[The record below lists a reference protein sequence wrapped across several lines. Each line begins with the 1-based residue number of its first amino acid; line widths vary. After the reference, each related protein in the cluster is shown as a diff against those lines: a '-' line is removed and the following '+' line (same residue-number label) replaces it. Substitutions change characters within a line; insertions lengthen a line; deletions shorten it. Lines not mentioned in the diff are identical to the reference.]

1 MLEAHH
7 WNTLELPKVLAKLA
21 RYTAFSAS
29 TELALALEPST
40 FVEVVQQRLAET
52 REARSLLTT
61 RGDLSVGG
69 VHDVRSLAENA
80 LRGARLLV
88 PDLLAI
94 RNTLI
99 AARDL
104 RRSLIKLES
113 QYPRLASVAQRLY
126 ESTGIVNEI
135 GRCVDESN
143 GEVRDEATPE
153 LADARRS
160 LREVLSRVQ
169 EKLRRIVGN
178 SRNALY
184 LQEAIITQRGG
195 RYVIPIKADFKGRIQ
210 GIVHDQSASGAT
222 LFIEPLSTVELN
234 NQLRELQLKEQHEIE
249 RVLLMLSNLVAADAQ
264 PISYTV
270 EALAEIDVI
279 FAKAKYAD
287 DSDAIEPAIENGP
300 RATLRLIQARHPLLD
315 PATVVP
321 IDIDPDP
328 HTHIIVLTGPNT
340 GGKTVTLKTA
350 GLLALMTQ
358 CGLHIPCSAGSALS
372 IFEDIYADIGDEQ
385 SIEQSLSTFSSH
397 LVNITGF
404 IDRVGPKSL
413 VLFDELGA
421 GTDPAEGSALARSI
435 LDHVKGTKAMTLV
448 ATHYPELKVWAHT
461 TAGAT
466 NASVEFDPE
475 TLRPTYKL
483 TIGLPGRSNAFA
495 IATRLGLKH
504 DIVAH
509 AKSMVAEGDLKVED
523 LLMEIHQQK
532 EAVTQSREI
541 ADRARRESE
550 TTARQLRER
559 LHKIEDERADILEAA
574 RQDAQAQV
582 ELLREEIDRLRKKLS
597 DVHQPEVAAATAEV
611 VAELEQ
617 LEEQAEAIVPV
628 PVPIEKPVIGPRR
641 KPRVGD
647 TVFVEKVSSLGDIT
661 GIDRGLLEI
670 AIGSLRMKVKP
681 DEVEWR
687 SSPKPAGETPDVR
700 PSPSVH
706 LTSQARL
713 EIDLR
718 GLRVDDGLVEL
729 ERQLDAAYLNGMS
742 FVRIIH
748 GKGTGAMKKA
758 VREVLHTNP
767 QVKRFEGGKDEEGGE
782 GVTIAFMR
790 TDT

>member
-29 TELALALEPST
+29 TEVALALEPST
-40 FVEVVQQRLAET
+40 FADVVQQRLAET

-69 VHDVRSLAENA
+69 VHDVRPLAENA
-80 LRGARLLV
+80 LRSARLLV
-88 PDLLAI
+88 PDLLAV

-104 RRSLIKLES
+104 RRSLIKLEA
-113 QYPRLASVAQRLY
+113 QYPRLAALAQRLY
-126 ESTGIVNEI
+126 ESTGLINEI
-135 GRCVDESN
+135 GRCLDENN

-153 LADARRS
+153 LAEARRS
-160 LREVLSRVQ
+160 LREVFGRVQ

-178 SRNALY
+178 SRNAAY

-195 RYVIPIKADFKGRIQ
+195 RFVIPIKADFKGRIQ

-222 LFIEPLSTVELN
+222 LFIEPLATVELN
-234 NQLRELQLKEQHEIE
+234 NQLRELQLKEQHEVE
-249 RVLLMLSNLVAADAQ
+249 RVLMMLSNLVAVDAQ
-264 PISYTV
+264 PIIYTV

-279 FAKAKYAD
+279 FAKARYAD

-300 RATLRLIQARHPLLD
+300 RATLRLIRARHPLLD

-328 HTHIIVLTGPNT
+328 NTHIIVLTGPNT

-350 GLLALMTQ
+350 GLL
-358 CGLHIPCSAGSALS
+358 IPCSAGSALS

-404 IDRVGPKSL
+404 IDRVGPRSL

-421 GTDPAEGSALARSI
+421 GTDPTEGSALARAI
-435 LDHVKGTKAMTLV
+435 LDYIKESKAMTLV

-461 TAGAT
+461 TEGAT
-466 NASVEFDPE
+466 NASVEFDPD

-495 IATRLGLKH
+495 IATRLGLKS

-523 LLMEIHQQK
+523 LLAEIHQQK
-532 EAVTQSREI
+532 EAITQSREI
-541 ADRARRESE
+541 ADRARREAE

-559 LHKIEDERADILEAA
+559 LNHIEEERAEILDQA
-574 RQDAQAQV
+574 RAEAQAQV
-582 ELLREEIDRLRKKLS
+582 ALLREELERLRKSLAELQK
-597 DVHQPEVAAATAEV
+597 PEAATEV
-611 VAELEQ
+611 TAIAAQIEQ
-617 LEEQAEAIVPV
+617 LAEQAE
-628 PVPIEKPVIGPRR
+628 
-641 KPRVGD
+641 
-647 TVFVEKVSSLGDIT
+647 
-661 GIDRGLLEI
+661 
-670 AIGSLRMKVKP
+670 
-681 DEVEWR
+681 
-687 SSPKPAGETPDVR
+687 
-700 PSPSVH
+700 
-706 LTSQARL
+706 
-713 EIDLR
+713 
-718 GLRVDDGLVEL
+718 
-729 ERQLDAAYLNGMS
+729 
-742 FVRIIH
+742 
-748 GKGTGAMKKA
+748 
-758 VREVLHTNP
+758 
-767 QVKRFEGGKDEEGGE
+767 
-782 GVTIAFMR
+782 
-790 TDT
+790 

>member
-29 TELALALEPST
+29 TQLALALEPST
-40 FVEVVQQRLAET
+40 FAEVVQQRLAET
-52 REARSLLTT
+52 REARLLLTT
-61 RGDLSVGG
+61 RGDLSIGG
-69 VHDVRSLAENA
+69 VHDVRPLAEIA

-104 RRSLIKLES
+104 RRSLLKLEP
-113 QYPRLASVAQRLY
+113 QYPRLASAAHRLY
-126 ESTGIVNEI
+126 ESTGLINDI
-135 GRCVDESN
+135 GRCLDENN
-143 GEVRDEATPE
+143 GEVRDDATPE
-153 LADARRS
+153 LAEARRS
-160 LREVLSRVQ
+160 LREVFSRVQ
-169 EKLRRIVGN
+169 EKLRRIIGN

-195 RYVIPIKADFKGRIQ
+195 RYVIPIKTDFKGRIQ

-222 LFIEPLSTVELN
+222 LFIEPLATVELN
-234 NQLRELQLKEQHEIE
+234 NQLRELQLKEQHEVE
-249 RVLLMLSNLVAADAQ
+249 RVLLMLSGLVAADAQ
-264 PISYTV
+264 PLIYTV
-270 EALAEIDVI
+270 EALADIDVI
-279 FAKAKYAD
+279 FAKARYAD

-300 RATLRLIQARHPLLD
+300 RATLRLIRARHPLLD

-328 HTHIIVLTGPNT
+328 NTHIIVLTGPNT
-340 GGKTVTLKTA
+340 GGKTVALKTA
-350 GLLALMTQ
+350 GLLVLMTQ

-397 LVNITGF
+397 LVNITSF

-435 LDHVKGTKAMTLV
+435 LDHVKESKAMTLV
-448 ATHYPELKVWAHT
+448 AIHYPELKVWAHT
-461 TAGAT
+461 TEGAT

-495 IATRLGLKH
+495 IATRLGLKS

-523 LLMEIHQQK
+523 LLAEIHQQK
-532 EAVTQSREI
+532 EAITQSREI
-541 ADRARRESE
+541 ADRARREAE

-559 LHKIEDERADILEAA
+559 LNKIEDERADILDHA
-574 RQDAQAQV
+574 REDAQAQV

-597 DVHQPEVAAATAEV
+597 DVQKPEVAAAAAEIV
-611 VAELEQ
+611 EEIKQ
-617 LEEQAEAIVPV
+617 LEEQAEAIVPA
-628 PVPIEKPVIGPRR
+628 PTPIEKPALGPRR

-647 TVFVEKVSSLGDIT
+647 TVFVERSGSTAEVTAL
-661 GIDRGLLEI
+661 DRGLIEV

-687 SSPKPAGETPDVR
+687 SSSKPVEAALAAAPAR
-700 PSPSVH
+700 VH
-706 LTSQARL
+706 LTSQARM

-718 GLRVDDGLVEL
+718 GLRVDDGLAEL
-729 ERQLDAAYLNGMS
+729 ERQLDAAYLNGMP

-758 VREVLHTNP
+758 VREALHTHP
-767 QVKRFEGGKDEEGGE
+767 HVKRFEGGKDEEGGE
-782 GVTIAFMR
+782 GVTIAFLIS
-790 TDT
+790 DF

>member
-1 MLEAHH
+1 MVMLEAHH

-40 FVEVVQQRLAET
+40 FADVVQQRLAAT

-69 VHDVRSLAENA
+69 VHDVRPLAENA

-88 PDLLAI
+88 PDLLAV

-99 AARDL
+99 ASRDL
-104 RRSLIKLES
+104 RRSLMKLES
-113 QYPRLASVAQRLY
+113 QYPQLASVAQRLH
-126 ESTGIVNEI
+126 ESTGLINEI
-135 GRCVDESN
+135 GRCLDEN
-143 GEVRDEATPE
+143 TGEVRDDATPE
-153 LADARRS
+153 LAEARRS
-160 LREVLSRVQ
+160 LHEVFGRVQ

-178 SRNALY
+178 TRNAPY

-234 NQLRELQLKEQHEIE
+234 NQMRELQLKEQHEVE
-249 RVLLMLSNLVAADAQ
+249 RVLMALSSLVAADAQ
-264 PISYTV
+264 PITYTV
-270 EALAEIDVI
+270 EALAEIDLI
-279 FAKAKYAD
+279 FAKARYAD

-300 RATLRLIQARHPLLD
+300 RATLRLIRARHPLLD

-328 HTHIIVLTGPNT
+328 DTHIIVLTGPNT
-340 GGKTVTLKTA
+340 GGKTVTLKTV

-372 IFEDIYADIGDEQ
+372 IFEDIFADIGDEQ

-397 LVNITGF
+397 LVNIVSFIERTGP
-404 IDRVGPKSL
+404 RSL
-413 VLFDELGA
+413 ALFDELGA

-435 LDHVKGTKAMTLV
+435 LDHVKETKAMTLV

-461 TAGAT
+461 TAGAI

-495 IATRLGLKH
+495 IATRLGLKS

-523 LLMEIHQQK
+523 LLAEIHQQK
-532 EAVTQSREI
+532 EAITQSRAI

-559 LHKIEDERADILEAA
+559 LTKIEDERADILEAA
-574 RQDAQAQV
+574 REEAQAQV
-582 ELLREEIDRLRKKLS
+582 ATLRQEIDRLRKKLAG
-597 DVHQPEVAAATAEV
+597 VQKPEVAEIAE
-611 VAELEQ
+611 EIEQ

-628 PVPIEKPVIGPRR
+628 PTPIEKPVIGPRR

-647 TVFVEKVSSLGDIT
+647 TVLVEKINSTAEVT
-661 GIDRGLLEI
+661 AIDRGLLEV
-670 AIGSLRMKVKP
+670 AIGSLRLKVRP

-687 SSPKPAGETPDVR
+687 SSPQPVGATPSGR
-700 PSPSVH
+700 PGPTVH
-706 LTSQARL
+706 LTSQARM

-718 GLRVDDGLVEL
+718 GLRVDDGLAEL
-729 ERQLDAAYLNGMS
+729 ERQLDAAYLNGMP

-758 VREVLHTNP
+758 VREALHTHP
-767 QVKRFEGGKDEEGGE
+767 HVKRFEGGKDEEGGE
-782 GVTIAFMR
+782 GVTIAFMQP
-790 TDT
+790 DS

>member
-1 MLEAHH
+1 MLEVHH
-7 WNTLELPKVLAKLA
+7 WQTLELPKVLARLA
-21 RYTAFSAS
+21 KYTAFSAS
-29 TELALALEPST
+29 TELARALEPST
-40 FVEVVQQRLAET
+40 FAEVVMQRLAET

-69 VHDVRSLAENA
+69 VHDVRPLVENA
-80 LRGARLLV
+80 VRGARLLT

-94 RNTLI
+94 RTTLI
-99 AARDL
+99 ASRDL
-104 RRSLIKLES
+104 RRSLIKLEI
-113 QYPRLASVAQRLY
+113 QYPRLASLAQRLY
-126 ESTGIVNEI
+126 ESTGLINEI
-135 GRCVDESN
+135 GRCLDEN
-143 GEVRDEATPE
+143 TGEVRDDATPE

-160 LREVLSRVQ
+160 LREVFARVQ

-178 SRNALY
+178 TRNAPY

-222 LFIEPLSTVELN
+222 LFIEPLATVELN
-234 NQLRELQLKEQHEIE
+234 NQLRELQLKEQHEVD
-249 RVLLMLSNLVAADAQ
+249 RVLGMLSNLVAVDAQ
-264 PISYTV
+264 PIIYTV
-270 EALAEIDVI
+270 DALAELDLI

-287 DSDAIEPAIENGP
+287 DIDAIEPAIESGP
-300 RATLRLIQARHPLLD
+300 RATLRLIRARHPLLD

-328 HTHIIVLTGPNT
+328 DTHIIVLTGPNT

-372 IFEDIYADIGDEQ
+372 IYDDIFADIGDEQ

-397 LVNITGF
+397 LVNIKGF

-435 LDHVKGTKAMTLV
+435 LETIAPTNAMTLV

-461 TAGAT
+461 TGGAT

-495 IATRLGLKH
+495 IATRLGLPVE
-504 DIVAH
+504 IVTR

-523 LLMEIHQQK
+523 LLAEIHRQK
-532 EAVTQSREI
+532 EAIAQSREI
-541 ADRARRESE
+541 ADRTRREAE
-550 TTARQLRER
+550 TTARLLRER
-559 LHKIEDERADILEAA
+559 LNKIEDERADILDKARDAA
-574 RQDAQAQV
+574 WTQV

-597 DVHQPEVAAATAEV
+597 DVQKPEVAAVAAEI
-611 VAELEQ
+611 VAEIKQ
-617 LEEQAEAIVPV
+617 LEEQAESIVPA
-628 PVPIEKPVIGPRR
+628 PAPLDKPALGSRR
-641 KPRVGD
+641 KPRLGD
-647 TVFVEKVSSLGDIT
+647 TVFVERIGSTAEVT
-661 GIDRGLLEI
+661 AFDRGLIEVSL
-670 AIGSLRMKVKP
+670 GSLRMKVKP

-687 SSPKPAGETPDVR
+687 SSPTVGATPSDR
-700 PSPSVH
+700 PSSKVH
-706 LTSQARL
+706 LTSQARM

-718 GLRVDDGLVEL
+718 GLRVDDGLAEL
-729 ERQLDAAYLNGMS
+729 ERQLDAAYLNGMP

-758 VREVLHTNP
+758 VREALHNHP
-767 QVKRFEGGKDEEGGE
+767 HVKRFEGGKDEEGGE
-782 GVTIAFMR
+782 GVTVAFMR
-790 TDT
+790 SDS

>member
-7 WNTLELPKVLAKLA
+7 WNTLERPKVLARLV

-29 TELALALEPST
+29 TELALSLEPST
-40 FVEVVQQRLAET
+40 FADVVQLRLAET

-61 RGDLSVGG
+61 HVDLSIGG
-69 VHDVRSLAENA
+69 VHDVRPLAESA
-80 LRGARLLV
+80 VRGARLLV
-88 PDLLAI
+88 LDLLAI

-104 RRSLIKLES
+104 RRSLIKLEPH
-113 QYPRLASVAQRLY
+113 YPRLASTAERLY
-126 ESTGIVNEI
+126 ESTGLINEI
-135 GRCVDESN
+135 GRCLDENN

-153 LADARRS
+153 LAEARRS
-160 LREVLSRVQ
+160 LREVFARVQ

-234 NQLRELQLKEQHEIE
+234 NQLRELQLKEQHEVE
-249 RVLLMLSNLVAADAQ
+249 RVLQMLSGLVAADAQ
-264 PISYTV
+264 PIIYTV
-270 EALAEIDVI
+270 EALADIDVI
-279 FAKAKYAD
+279 FARAKYAD
-287 DSDAIEPAIENGP
+287 DTDAIEPALENGP
-300 RATLRLIQARHPLLD
+300 RATLRLIRARHPLLD

-328 HTHIIVLTGPNT
+328 NTHIIVLTGPNT

-358 CGLHIPCSAGSALS
+358 CGLPIPCGAGSVLS
-372 IFEDIYADIGDEQ
+372 VFEDIYADIGDEQ

-397 LVNITGF
+397 VVNITGF

-435 LDHVKGTKAMTLV
+435 LDHVKERKAMTLV
-448 ATHYPELKVWAHT
+448 ATHYPELKIWAHT
-461 TAGAT
+461 TEGAT

-495 IATRLGLKH
+495 IATRLGLKPE
-504 DIVAH
+504 IVAH
-509 AKSMVAEGDLKVED
+509 AKAMVAEGDLKVED

-532 EAVTQSREI
+532 EAITESREI
-541 ADRARRESE
+541 ADRARREAE

-559 LHKIEDERADILEAA
+559 LNKIEDERADILEAA
-574 RQDAQAQV
+574 REEAQTQV
-582 ELLREEIDRLRKKLS
+582 ELLREELDRLRKKLP
-597 DVHQPEVAAATAEV
+597 DVQKPEVAEIAEAV
-611 VAELEQ
+611 KQ

-628 PVPIEKPVIGPRR
+628 PTPIEKPVIGPR
-641 KPRVGD
+641 
-647 TVFVEKVSSLGDIT
+647 
-661 GIDRGLLEI
+661 
-670 AIGSLRMKVKP
+670 
-681 DEVEWR
+681 
-687 SSPKPAGETPDVR
+687 
-700 PSPSVH
+700 
-706 LTSQARL
+706 
-713 EIDLR
+713 
-718 GLRVDDGLVEL
+718 
-729 ERQLDAAYLNGMS
+729 
-742 FVRIIH
+742 
-748 GKGTGAMKKA
+748 
-758 VREVLHTNP
+758 
-767 QVKRFEGGKDEEGGE
+767 
-782 GVTIAFMR
+782 
-790 TDT
+790 

>member
-1 MLEAHH
+1 MLETHH
-7 WNTLELPKVLAKLA
+7 WHTLELPKVLARLA
-21 RYTAFSAS
+21 RHTAFSAS
-29 TELALALEPST
+29 TELALNLEPST
-40 FVEVVQQRLAET
+40 FADVVQQRLAET

-69 VHDVRSLAENA
+69 VHDVRPVAENA

-88 PDLLAI
+88 PDLLAV
-94 RNTLI
+94 RHTLI
-99 AARDL
+99 ASRDL

-113 QYPRLASVAQRLY
+113 QYPRLASAAHRLY
-126 ESTGIVNEI
+126 ESTGLINEI
-135 GRCVDESN
+135 GRCVDEN
-143 GEVRDEATPE
+143 TGEVRDDATPE
-153 LADARRS
+153 LADARRA
-160 LREVLSRVQ
+160 LREVFGRVQ

-195 RYVIPIKADFKGRIQ
+195 RYVIPIKSDFKGRIP

-234 NQLRELQLKEQHEIE
+234 NQLRELQLKEQHEVE
-249 RVLLMLSNLVAADAQ
+249 RVLQMLSALVAADAQ
-264 PISYTV
+264 PIIYTV
-270 EALAEIDVI
+270 EALADIDVI

-287 DSDAIEPAIENGP
+287 DIDAIEPALENGP
-300 RATLRLIQARHPLLD
+300 RATLRLIRARHPLLD
-315 PATVVP
+315 PRTVVP

-328 HTHIIVLTGPNT
+328 NTHIIVLTGPNT

-397 LVNITGF
+397 LVNIRGF

-435 LDHVKGTKAMTLV
+435 LDHVKASKAMTLV

-461 TAGAT
+461 TEGAT

-495 IATRLGLKH
+495 IATRLGLPAV
-504 DIVAH
+504 IVAH

-523 LLMEIHQQK
+523 LLAEIHQQK
-532 EAVTQSREI
+532 EAIAESRVI
-541 ADRARRESE
+541 ADRARREAE
-550 TTARQLRER
+550 TMSRQLRDR
-559 LHKIEDERADILEAA
+559 LNNIEDERADILDQA
-574 RQDAQAQV
+574 REDAQAQV
-582 ELLREEIDRLRKKLS
+582 DLLREEIDRLRKKLS
-597 DVHQPEVAAATAEV
+597 DVQQPEVAAAAAEIV
-611 VAELEQ
+611 EEIKQ
-617 LEEQAEAIVPV
+617 LEEQAEAIVPA
-628 PVPIEKPVIGPRR
+628 PAPIEKPALGSRR

-647 TVFVEKVSSLGDIT
+647 TVFVERIGSTAEVTAL
-661 GIDRGLLEI
+661 DRGLIEV

-687 SSPKPAGETPDVR
+687 ASPQPVGATPGGR
-700 PSPSVH
+700 PSPTVH
-706 LTSQARL
+706 LTSQARM

-729 ERQLDAAYLNGMS
+729 ERQLDAAYLNGMP

-758 VREVLHTNP
+758 VREALHSNP
-767 QVKRFEGGKDEEGGE
+767 HVKRFEGGKDEEGGE
-782 GVTIAFMR
+782 GVTIAFMLS
-790 TDT
+790 DN

>member
-1 MLEAHH
+1 MLEARH
-7 WNTLELPKVLAKLA
+7 WNTLELPKVLARLA
-21 RYTAFSAS
+21 QYTAFSAS
-29 TELALALEPST
+29 NELAQSLEPST
-40 FVEVVQQRLAET
+40 FADVVQQRLAET

-61 RGDLSVGG
+61 RGDLSIGG
-69 VHDVRSLAENA
+69 VQDVRPLVETAV
-80 LRGARLLV
+80 RGARLLV
-88 PDLLAI
+88 PDLLAV

-99 AARDL
+99 ASRDL

-113 QYPRLASVAQRLY
+113 QYPRLAAAAQRLY
-126 ESTGIVNEI
+126 ESTGLINEI
-135 GRCVDESN
+135 SRCLDENS
-143 GEVRDEATPE
+143 GEVRDDATPE

-160 LREVLSRVQ
+160 LREVFARVQ

-178 SRNALY
+178 ARNTPY

-234 NQLRELQLKEQHEIE
+234 NQMRELQLKEQHEVE
-249 RVLLMLSNLVAADAQ
+249 RVLMMLSALVAADAQ
-264 PISYTV
+264 PIVYTV
-270 EALAEIDVI
+270 EALADIDVI

-287 DSDAIEPAIENGP
+287 DIDAIEPAIENGP
-300 RATLRLIQARHPLLD
+300 RATLRLIHARHPLLD

-328 HTHIIVLTGPNT
+328 STHILVLTGPNT

-372 IFEDIYADIGDEQ
+372 LFEDIFADIGDEQ

-397 LVNITGF
+397 LVNIVSF
-404 IDRVGPKSL
+404 IDRVGPRSL

-435 LDHVKGTKAMTLV
+435 LDHVKDTQAMTLV

-461 TAGAT
+461 TPGAT

-495 IATRLGLKH
+495 IATRLGLQPE
-504 DIVAH
+504 IVAH

-523 LLMEIHQQK
+523 LLAEIHQQK
-532 EAVTQSREI
+532 DAITQSRAI
-541 ADRARRESE
+541 ADRARREAE

-559 LHKIEDERADILEAA
+559 LTRIEDERAEILDKA
-574 RQDAQAQV
+574 RDEAQAQV
-582 ELLREEIDRLRKKLS
+582 DLLREEIDRLRKKLS
-597 DVHQPEVAAATAEV
+597 DVQKPAVTEVAAAI
-611 VAELEQ
+611 EQ
-617 LEEQAEAIVPV
+617 LEAQAEAIVPA
-628 PVPIEKPVIGPRR
+628 PTPIEKPVLGPRR

-647 TVFVEKVSSLGDIT
+647 TVFVERIGSTAEVT
-661 GIDRGLLEI
+661 AIDRGLLEV
-670 AIGSLRMKVKP
+670 ALGSLRLKVKP

-687 SSPKPAGETPDVR
+687 SSPESVGATPAVAPAQVR
-700 PSPSVH
+700 
-706 LTSQARL
+706 LTSQARM

-718 GLRVDDGLVEL
+718 GLRVDDGLAEL
-729 ERQLDAAYLNGMS
+729 ERQLDAAYLNGMP

-758 VREVLHTNP
+758 VREALQINP
-767 QVKRFEGGKDEEGGE
+767 HVKRFEGGKDEEGGE

-790 TDT
+790 ADG